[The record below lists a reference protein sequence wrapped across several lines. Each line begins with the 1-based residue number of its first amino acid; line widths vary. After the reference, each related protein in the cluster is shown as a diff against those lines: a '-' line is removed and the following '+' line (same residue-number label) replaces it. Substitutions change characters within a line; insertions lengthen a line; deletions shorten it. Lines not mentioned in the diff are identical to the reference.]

1 VSPLAIS
8 SIVFAVVFGGAL
20 FGMVIRS
27 FLPERHV
34 TGESKDAIKSAVALI
49 ATLSALVAG
58 LLIATAKTSYDAHD
72 TQVKQ
77 LTANI
82 ILIDRLLALYG
93 PEARD
98 ARDLLRRSVPPLAD
112 RISSENNLEPA
123 KSVPFEMSA
132 EAEAFYAKIQEL
144 MPQNDAQRSLQARAI
159 SSATALGQARLLLFA
174 QAHDS
179 IPTPF
184 LATLVFWLAI
194 IFASFSLFVRANFV
208 VFIALSFCALAC
220 SGAIFLILEMDG
232 PFSGLIAISSD
243 PLRQALAPLGP

>member
-1 VSPLAIS
+1 VSPLAVS

-20 FGMVIRS
+20 FGMVIRG
-27 FLPERHV
+27 FLPERHI
-34 TGESKDAIKSAVALI
+34 TGESKDAVKAAVALI

-58 LLIATAKTSYDAHD
+58 LLVATAKTSYDAHD
-72 TQVKQ
+72 TQIKQ
-77 LTANI
+77 MTASI
-82 ILIDRLLALYG
+82 ILLDRLLAQYG

-112 RISSENNLEPA
+112 RISSESNLEPA
-123 KSVPFEMSA
+123 KSAPFEMSA

-144 MPQNDAQRSLQARAI
+144 MPQNDAQRSLQARVI

-174 QAHDS
+174 RAHDS

-194 IFASFSLFVRANFV
+194 IFASFSMFGRANPV
-208 VFIALSFCALAC
+208 VFAALAFCALAC
-220 SGAIFLILEMDG
+220 SGAIFLILEMEG
-232 PFSGLIAISSD
+232 PFSGLIAISSE
-243 PLRQALAPLGP
+243 PLRQALPPVDP